1 MGVVYAAYDPEL
13 ERKIAIKLL
22 HPGAWPDE
30 GATNPGQRRLLRE
43 AQAMARLDHVNVVS
57 VHDVG
62 EFHGGVYVAMEFIA
76 GETLAAWLSRER
88 PGWQGLLGRFIAAGR
103 GLSAA
108 HAKGLVHRDF
118 KPDNVMLG
126 DDGRVRVM
134 DFGLAFSVD
143 ADEPDDEASEGDPM
157 LVSLETRL
165 TEAGSTVGTP
175 QYMAPEQHLREPVG
189 PAADQF
195 SFAVALWKA
204 IYGEHPFGGDSRI
217 ELAMRVVQG
226 TLVEPASGAGP
237 RWLRRALER
246 GLARRPEDRF
256 ASMDALLNTL
266 QRGVQRSKR
275 RPLWIGVG
283 VLAAAVGVGA
293 ALERANAARREAT
306 CVTAAESIR
315 EVWSPGAREQLLS
328 RIAAVDL
335 SYAEE
340 TALRTASQIDTWVGT
355 WVEQREASCRAF
367 TLREEVEPEIAARA
381 DACFEERRFQL
392 EFFLELLG
400 EVDETLVRELVSVSA
415 RIPRVEPCSDPSA
428 LARQPTVSA
437 SEREAVQALRE
448 TIARADTLTF
458 AHRLDD
464 ADIVAREALARA
476 EALQRPEFTAKARLA
491 LGQALF
497 YAGKYDEAET
507 VLRETFAEA
516 GAADA
521 VETAAAAASLL
532 TYVVG
537 YLGARHDEGLIWST
551 AQKVYVERIEPEPG
565 QWTAVWS
572 SQRGA
577 VNLAKGDYDEASA
590 LMNRA
595 LVLQVAGLGED
606 HPKAI
611 STMNNVAAVA
621 GLRGDVK
628 TAVELQRR
636 AAKATERAWGAN
648 HPVLAAAVGNLGA
661 YLRDVGEFEESEA
674 ALERAID
681 LVERVYG
688 SNHPRIA
695 AHTNNLAVLY
705 FRQGRLDDAEAMHL
719 RTLDIAKGTY
729 GDTHP
734 LVGKALLNLS
744 LVAQAKGDLPKA
756 TALAEQGTEAFEAT
770 IGAQHDDTLEAYKL
784 LAELLSDQGLH
795 REALTRAQ
803 ALEGAAKPGS
813 VPEAHAQG
821 LQAWIHDRMGHRA
834 LAEEGYAR
842 ALASFAATNKPRTRL
857 AVRSWL
863 GLAEHALDDGDPNQ
877 ALVKAQMGL
886 EIADEANAE
895 PRDRARAKFLLARA
909 SQAAT
914 PLDQPDE
921 ALRLARDAAALL
933 EDEDPDRIL
942 DDVRA
947 WISAHGGAVDS
958 GHERAGLEPIA
969 ERVGVEL

>member
-13 ERKIAIKLL
+13 ERKIAVKLL
-22 HPGAWPDE
+22 HPGERADGE
-30 GATNPGQRRLLRE
+30 ATNPGQRRLLRE

-76 GETLAAWLSRER
+76 GETLATWLARAR
-88 PGWQGLLGRFIAAGR
+88 PQWEEALARFVAAGR

-126 DDGRVRVM
+126 EDGRVRVM

-143 ADEPDDEASEGDPM
+143 AEDADEEASEEDPM

-165 TEAGSTVGTP
+165 TEAGSILGTP
-175 QYMAPEQHLREPVG
+175 QYMAPEQHLRESVG

-195 SFAVALWKA
+195 SFCVALWQA
-204 IYGEHPFGGDSRI
+204 VYGEHPFGGDSRI

-226 TLVEPASGAGP
+226 ELTEPTSGAVPG
-237 RWLRRALER
+237 WLRRALER

-256 ASMDALLNTL
+256 PSMDALLDAL
-266 QRGVQRSKR
+266 RRGTQRSKR
-275 RPLWIGVG
+275 RPVWIGVG
-283 VLAAAVGVGA
+283 VLGAAVGLAVA
-293 ALERANAARREAT
+293 IERTNAAQQEAM
-306 CVTAAESIR
+306 CIESAESIR
-315 EVWSPGAREQLLS
+315 EVWSARAREQLMT
-328 RIAAVDL
+328 RIAAVEL
-335 SYAEE
+335 SYAED
-340 TALRTASQIDTWVGT
+340 TALRTASQIDAWVET
-355 WVEQREASCRAF
+355 WVEQREASCRSF
-367 TLREEVEPEIAARA
+367 TLAAEVEPEIAARA
-381 DACFEERRFQL
+381 DACFDERRFQL
-392 EFFLELLG
+392 EFFLELLE
-400 EVDETLVRELVSVSA
+400 EVDATLVRELVSVSA
-415 RIPRVEPCSDPSA
+415 RIPRVEPCSDPSS

-437 SEREAVQALRE
+437 SERDAVQTLRQA
-448 TIARADTLTF
+448 IARADTLTF

-464 ADIVAREALARA
+464 AETVAREALAQA
-476 EALQRPEFTAKARLA
+476 EALERPEFVARARLA
-491 LGQALF
+491 LGQVLF
-497 YAGKYDEAET
+497 YAGKYDDAEA

-521 VETAAAAASLL
+521 VETAATAASLL

-590 LMNRA
+590 LMDRA

-628 TAVELQRR
+628 LAVELQRR
-636 AAKATERAWGAN
+636 AAEATERAWGSN

-661 YLRDVGEFEESEA
+661 YLRDVGEHEESEA
-674 ALERAID
+674 ALERAIA
-681 LVERVYG
+681 LVEGVYG
-688 SNHPRIA
+688 PNHPKIA
-695 AHTNNLAVLY
+695 AHTNNLALLY
-705 FRQGRLDDAEAMHL
+705 FRQDRLDDAEAMHL
-719 RTLDIAKGTY
+719 RTLEIAKATY

-734 LVGKALLNLS
+734 LVGRAVLNLS
-744 LVAQAKGDLPKA
+744 LVAQAKGNLEKA
-756 TALAEQGTEAFEAT
+756 TTLAEQGTEAFEAT
-770 IGAQHDDTLEAYKL
+770 IGAEHEDTLEAYKL
-784 LAELLSDQGLH
+784 LAELLTDQG
-795 REALTRAQ
+795 RYQEALARAQ
-803 ALEGAAKPGS
+803 TLEGAAKPGS
-813 VPEAHAQG
+813 IPEAHAQG
-821 LQAWIHDRMGHRA
+821 LQAWIQDRMGNREVAH
-834 LAEEGYAR
+834 EGYTR
-842 ALASFAATNKPRTRL
+842 ALASFEATDKPRTRL

-863 GLAEHALDDGDPNQ
+863 GLAAHALEDGEPNE
-877 ALVKAQMGL
+877 ALVKAQMAA
-886 EIADEANAE
+886 EIAEEAKAE
-895 PRDRARAKFLLARA
+895 PRDRARAKYLLARA
-909 SQAAT
+909 SQALT
-914 PLDQPDE
+914 PLDRPDE

-933 EDEDPDRIL
+933 EDGDPDGLL
-942 DDVRA
+942 DDVRT
-947 WISAHGGAVDS
+947 WIAAHESAD
-958 GHERAGLEPIA
+958 E
-969 ERVGVEL
+969 